1 MGGCLRDIYRRMSDP
16 TRSMASAMF
25 WWAVI
30 IMVILVIAVVGIV
43 VFGGVSTSR

>member
-1 MGGCLRDIYRRMSDP
+1 MGGWLREIYRRMSDP

-30 IMVILVIAVVGIV
+30 ITVILVIAVVGIM
-43 VFGGVSTSR
+43 VFGGASTNS

>member
-1 MGGCLRDIYRRMSDP
+1 MRKLLGEIYRRMSDP

-30 IMVILVIAVVGIV
+30 IMVVLIAAVVGNL
-43 VFGGVSTSR
+43 VFGGSPATG

>member
-1 MGGCLRDIYRRMSDP
+1 MSGWLREIYRRMSDP

-30 IMVILVIAVVGIV
+30 IVVVLTATVVGIL
-43 VFGGVSTSR
+43 VFGGSPANG